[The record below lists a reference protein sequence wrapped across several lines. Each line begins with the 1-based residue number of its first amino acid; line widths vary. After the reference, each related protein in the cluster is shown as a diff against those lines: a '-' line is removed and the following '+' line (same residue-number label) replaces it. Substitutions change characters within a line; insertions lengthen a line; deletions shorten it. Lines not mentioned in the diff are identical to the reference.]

1 MPRKDIQPKY
11 FEEAKFV
18 CTTCGNEFITGTTKG
33 EEVRVDIC
41 YNCHPFFTGTQKF
54 SGSQGRVEQFNT
66 KFAKKDAK
74 LEQAKKDSEAKKAE
88 NAEKEA
94 AAK

>member
-11 FEEAKFV
+11 FEEA
-18 CTTCGNEFITGTTKG
+18 
-33 EEVRVDIC
+33 
-41 YNCHPFFTGTQKF
+41 KF